1 MSRALL
7 LAMALLLVTLAGCSD
22 DKPDPVDPGPV
33 PDRVAQ
39 GKGVIRGVVID
50 ASITPVADATVAV
63 ESAELSAR
71 TDADGAFLFV
81 DVEPGTYFLT
91 VSKPGW
97 SSAQQSL
104 EVVADVKAPPVVK
117 VQLQQVPGSQPVATT
132 QAMEGFIA
140 CSYGVPVTYGSC
152 AIGEVGQEEQTVL
165 QFPFEGIPAAIQVE
179 VVWESTQ
186 PSGDNLYLIEAVCA
200 DEDCPVAGENNID
213 GFPSRFEEGTR
224 QSPAVARADSAFI
237 QGRDLPGRGVLAV
250 DVSADGPALATGVAL
265 DQAFTV
271 YATFFYNMQPMDGW
285 TFLEDGKHPVP
296 S

>member
-7 LAMALLLVTLAGCSD
+7 LAMALLLVTLAGCSED
-22 DKPDPVDPGPV
+22 EPDPADPGPV

-50 ASITPVADATVAV
+50 AAITPVADATVAV
-63 ESAELSAR
+63 EAAGLSVR

-81 DVEPGTYFLT
+81 DVEPGTHFLT

-97 SSAQQSL
+97 SSAQQSV

-117 VQLQQVPGSQPVATT
+117 VQLQQVPGTRPVATT
-132 QAMEGFIA
+132 QSMEGFIA
-140 CSYGVPVTYGSC
+140 CSYGTVLLYGSC
-152 AIGEVGQEEQTVL
+152 AAGAAEQTVL

-186 PSGDNLYLIEAVCA
+186 PSGDNLYLIEAVCP
-200 DEDCPVAGENNID
+200 DEDCPASGENNID